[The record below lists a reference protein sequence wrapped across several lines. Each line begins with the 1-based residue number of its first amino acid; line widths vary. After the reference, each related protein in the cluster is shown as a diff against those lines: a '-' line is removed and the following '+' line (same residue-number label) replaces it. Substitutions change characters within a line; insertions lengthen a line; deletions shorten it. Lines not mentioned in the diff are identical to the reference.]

1 MPQTV
6 SAARRDLRASSDS
19 RRRTAIRLTPLIDV
33 VFILLVFFMLA
44 SSFAEWRGIDL
55 AAPGESGATSSAEG
69 AVLVE
74 IRMEGLRLSG
84 TPMSL
89 DALVARIEGMT
100 ERRSDLRIVV
110 KPARGIPLQETV
122 RVLDRLTAAGV
133 ADLSLIRDAGG

>member
-6 SAARRDLRASSDS
+6 SAARRDLRASNVG

-55 AAPGESGATSSAEG
+55 AAPGKSGATSSAEG

-74 IRMEGLRLSG
+74 VRMEGLRLSG
-84 TPMSL
+84 MPMSL

-110 KPARGIPLQETV
+110 KPARGVPLQQTV

>member
-6 SAARRDLRASSDS
+6 SAARRDSRASSGGQ
-19 RRRTAIRLTPLIDV
+19 RRTAIRLTPLIDV

-44 SSFAEWRGIDL
+44 STFAEWRAIDL
-55 AAPGESGATSSAEG
+55 AVPGESGATSSAEG

-74 IRMEGLRLSG
+74 IRMAGLRLSG
-84 TPMSL
+84 MPMSL
-89 DALVARIEGMT
+89 DALVARIDGMT
-100 ERRSDLRIVV
+100 EQRPDLRIVV

>member
-6 SAARRDLRASSDS
+6 SAARRDSRASSDG

-44 SSFAEWRGIDL
+44 STFAEWRAIDL
-55 AAPGESGATSSAEG
+55 ATPGKSGATSSAEG

-74 IRMEGLRLSG
+74 IRTEGLRLSG
-84 TPMSL
+84 TPMPL

-110 KPARGIPLQETV
+110 KPARGIPLQRTV